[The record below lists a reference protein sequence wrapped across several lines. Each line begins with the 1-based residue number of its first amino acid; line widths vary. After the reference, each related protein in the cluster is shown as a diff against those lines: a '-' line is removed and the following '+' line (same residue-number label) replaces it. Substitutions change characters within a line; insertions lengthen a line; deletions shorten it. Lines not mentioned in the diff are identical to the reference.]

1 MNICL
6 WQVVSRL
13 FILYPCYAFFF
24 PDSSYHIVG
33 FFFFFRMDLRRR
45 VCERSSAPAGGSWN
59 QKSLGYGGEELFGGI
74 VQPLLPGLYPLEKCG
89 LLDLA
94 A

>member
-1 MNICL
+1 
-6 WQVVSRL
+6 
-13 FILYPCYAFFF
+13 
-24 PDSSYHIVG
+24 
-33 FFFFFRMDLRRR
+33 MDLRRR

>member
-1 MNICL
+1 ML
-6 WQVVSRL
+6 L
-13 FILYPCYAFFF
+13 FFF

-33 FFFFFRMDLRRR
+33 FFFFRMDLRRR
-45 VCERSSAPAGGSWN
+45 VCEHSSAPAGGSWN